1 MMVHIF
7 PVGNTKRTVIT
18 VQGLLEKKFKK
29 IAKTSQRIVVYGSS
43 RTDAGVHAFGQV
55 AHVDLDVNLN
65 NQKIKDALNGNL
77 PWYCRVS
84 EVINVKAD
92 FNARFDATS
101 REYFYQCYT
110 GRSILFSNQ
119 SWLVK
124 KLDLEFLNKLAQVF
138 YRGK

>member
-1 MMVHIF
+1 MAI
-7 PVGNTKRTVIT
+7 PKGPDYST
-18 VQGLLEKKFKK
+18 GLIGKIFKK
-29 IAKTSQRIVVYGSS
+29 IAKASQRIVVYGSS

-84 EVINVKAD
+84 EVINAKAD

-110 GRSILFSNQ
+110 GRINSFSVINHGILRN
-119 SWLVK
+119 LI
-124 KLDLEFLNKLAQVF
+124 
-138 YRGK
+138 